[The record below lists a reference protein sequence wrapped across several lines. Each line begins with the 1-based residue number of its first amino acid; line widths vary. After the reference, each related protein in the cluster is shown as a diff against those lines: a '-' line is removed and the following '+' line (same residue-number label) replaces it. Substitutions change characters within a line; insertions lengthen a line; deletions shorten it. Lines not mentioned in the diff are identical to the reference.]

1 VKPLVIGIV
10 ALFVIVWMVQA
21 PDSLA
26 DFTKESA
33 SWTWDTTTVLFES
46 VREFLD
52 SLFA

>member
-1 VKPLVIGIV
+1 MKPLILGVLV
-10 ALFVIVWMVQA
+10 LFVGFWMVQA

-33 SWTWDTTTVLFES
+33 SWTWDTTSMVFASVL
-46 VREFLD
+46 EFLD